1 MRKQKGLI
9 VVLVYLFL
17 GAALLAL
24 GIAEVA
30 DAFWSGMGAALMA
43 VGVIRL
49 AQMFRY
55 RKDEAYREKLELEVS
70 DERNQFLR
78 NKAWAWA
85 GYLFILISGIA
96 VIVLEIAGQHLLS
109 MVASCVVCLMLVL
122 YWICF
127 WILAKKY

>member
-1 MRKQKGLI
+1 MKCKTLIYDLSLLVLGL
-9 VVLVYLFL
+9 VLV
-17 GAALLAL
+17 ALSCLEAL
-24 GIAEVA
+24 DE
-30 DAFWSGMGAALMA
+30 FWSGMGSALMA
-43 VGVIRL
+43 MGIVRL
-49 AQMFRY
+49 LRGHRL
-55 RKDEAYREKLELEVS
+55 RKNEAYREKMEVQTT
-70 DERNQFLR
+70 DERLKYIR

-85 GYLFILISGIA
+85 GYLFILFSGIA

>member
-1 MRKQKGLI
+1 MKKSHIIYRSILLIAGLTLI
-9 VVLVYLFL
+9 
-17 GAALLAL
+17 GL
-24 GIAEVA
+24 GIAGVVSE
-30 DAFWSGMGAALMA
+30 FWSGMGSALA
-43 VGVIRL
+43 VVGGARL
-49 AQMFRY
+49 LQIY
-55 RKDEAYREKLELEVS
+55 RLSKNEAYREKMEVQTT
-70 DERNQFLR
+70 DERLKYIR

-127 WILAKKY
+127 WVLAKKY